1 VVKSGGKW
9 GSMALTGTFNK
20 ILDGKRRLA
29 IPKRLK
35 EELVDQDFTQI
46 YIAPGT
52 ASVLLLYSEKGFE
65 QQAQRLTEYSKNG
78 PEAAKYLRLYYA
90 QAEKVEVDS
99 QGRICIPERLT
110 ELARLEPKQE
120 VVLIGVQNHAEIW
133 SSERWDHYLNQH
145 GPNFDE
151 MATEAFGQIPW

>member
-1 VVKSGGKW
+1 VSGGGEW

-35 EELVDQDFTQI
+35 EELVEEKSPQV

-52 ASVLLLYSEKGFE
+52 ASVLLVYSEKGFE
-65 QQAQRLTEYSKNG
+65 QQAQRLADFSRNG
-78 PEAAKYLRLYYA
+78 PEAAQYLRLYYA
-90 QAEKVEVDS
+90 RAEKVEVDS
-99 QGRICIPERLT
+99 QGRVCIPERLA
-110 ELARLEPKQE
+110 ELASLEPKQE
-120 VVLIGVQNHAEIW
+120 VVLLGVQDHAEIW
-133 SSERWDHYLNQH
+133 SAERWNTYLNNH

-151 MATEAFGQIPW
+151 MAAQAFGQMTW